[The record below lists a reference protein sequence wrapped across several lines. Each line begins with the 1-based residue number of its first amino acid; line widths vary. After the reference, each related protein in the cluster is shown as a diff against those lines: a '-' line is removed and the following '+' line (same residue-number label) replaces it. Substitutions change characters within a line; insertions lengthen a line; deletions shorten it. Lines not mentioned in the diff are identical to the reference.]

1 MKNVIDFAEAQRLLK
16 EREERL
22 EVFAK
27 ESDKEIAVVFALE
40 ATRDIVIA
48 LRDIGIHVTDNTKSI
63 LDILSLQEAIRGL
76 IYRCLGETHPY
87 HHVSD
92 SIAVTLYGDS
102 DAYDAHVDY
111 DELLEEFMQAMYS
124 DDGN

>member
-63 LDILSLQEAIRGL
+63 LDIFSLQEAIRGL

-92 SIAVTLYGDS
+92 SITITLYGDS

-111 DELLEEFMQAMYS
+111 DELLEEFMQAMYL
-124 DDGN
+124 DDDN